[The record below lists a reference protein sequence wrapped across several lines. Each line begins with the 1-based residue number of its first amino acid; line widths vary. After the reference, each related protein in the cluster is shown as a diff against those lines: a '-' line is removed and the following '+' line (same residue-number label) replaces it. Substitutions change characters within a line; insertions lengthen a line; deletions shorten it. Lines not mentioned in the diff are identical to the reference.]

1 MANVL
6 LLLSDEHNPR
16 YAAPYGH
23 PMVRTPNMDR
33 LARAGTLYERA
44 YCASPLCLPSRSAFM
59 AGRYVHE
66 LQTYSNCNLG
76 LGFDYPTYGAVL
88 AEQGVQAVHIGKT
101 HAYNCAGALGFSEM
115 ILPLDVEPPGDT
127 NHRRRP
133 LAIRPDAL
141 ERAGGYGPHPRPFGP
156 DPGVVD
162 AAVAWIE
169 ERGAR
174 LGRPWVLSVNINAP
188 HFPHYTTQELWDL
201 YPEAGDVPEHG
212 LDCASAQHPYAR
224 DLRRHFQ
231 TEAFGEADVRGLR
244 RGYLGCITYVDGELG
259 RLLDALERAGLAET
273 TNVIY
278 GADHG
283 EMLGK
288 FGMWWKCSLYEDSV
302 RVPLIAAGPDF
313 TAGARVATPVSLLDA
328 QAAIMR
334 AVGAERPAHWRGAPL
349 QDIAPQDPQRVVFA
363 EYHGHG
369 TRSGAYMIRRG
380 DWKLI
385 YVMEGPHQLF
395 NLAHDPEELENL
407 VDRRPEVLS
416 ALEAELRAICDP
428 EEENRRAHAFQDR
441 QLARLRGE
449 PDIDMRL
456 TDRDHE
462 EGR

>member
-33 LARAGTLYERA
+33 LAQAGTLYERA

-101 HAYNCAGALGFSEM
+101 HAYRRAEALGFSEM

-174 LGRPWVLSVNINAP
+174 LDRPWVLSVNINAP
-188 HFPHYTTQELWDL
+188 HFPHYTTWELWDL
-201 YPEAGDVPEHG
+201 YPEGGDLPEHG

-313 TAGARVATPVSLLDA
+313 AAGVRVTTPVSLLDA

-349 QDIAPQDPQRVVFA
+349 QEIAPQDPQRVVFA

-395 NLAHDPEELENL
+395 NLAHDSEELENL
-407 VDRRPEVLS
+407 ADRRPEVLA